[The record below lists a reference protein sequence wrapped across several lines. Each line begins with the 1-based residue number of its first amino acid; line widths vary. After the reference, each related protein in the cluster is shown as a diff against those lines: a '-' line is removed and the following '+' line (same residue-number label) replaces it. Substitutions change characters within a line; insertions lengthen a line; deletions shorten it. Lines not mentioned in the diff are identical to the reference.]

1 MKSGMDRKKKV
12 LSADIIVT
20 GTKEKPYFEIKYKE
34 VGKKH
39 YNLGFGS
46 YYLGYVFEWKDEYLE
61 VIEKRNILKKI
72 LQINMRQKIIKCIT
86 KIILNNYK
94 NKALQCGLYGTAEHI
109 NSILDINESIF

>member
-1 MKSGMDRKKKV
+1 MKSGMDKKLKV

-20 GTKEKPYFEIKYKE
+20 GTEDKPYFAIKYKE

-46 YYLGYVFEWKDEYLE
+46 YFLDYVFEWKDEYLE
-61 VIEKRNILKKI
+61 VIEKRNVLKKL

-86 KIILNNYK
+86 KLTLNNYK
-94 NKALQCGLYGTAEHI
+94 NKAL
-109 NSILDINESIF
+109 